1 MNEPIPRREPIS
13 GLEQAM
19 RAWIDLDDQGREYLT
34 RVGSG
39 IVLAV
44 TPVGDLGVVALGHD
58 DIDDA
63 QQTPE
68 FHRVAILVDAITGG
82 SPAVRFQA
90 TAVVPSD
97 SELLTLAQRAMAD
110 EESYG
115 WTIQWHRHDYV
126 PGDLPIES
134 LDLANDA
141 RGFLVE
147 LAPVRELAHAVPDH
161 VPATWD
167 DRR

>member
-1 MNEPIPRREPIS
+1 
-13 GLEQAM
+13 M

-44 TPVGDLGVVALGHD
+44 TPVGDLGVVTLGHD
-58 DIDDA
+58 DVDADADA
-63 QQTPE
+63 QAPTAQ
-68 FHRVAILVDAITGG
+68 FHRVAILVDALTGG

-97 SELLTLAQRAMAD
+97 SELLERAHRAIAD
-110 EESYG
+110 EESYS

-147 LAPVRELAHAVPDH
+147 LSPVREFANAVPDH
-161 VPATWD
+161 VPASWNGARD
-167 DRR
+167 AIDGDERS

>member
-1 MNEPIPRREPIS
+1 
-13 GLEQAM
+13 M

-44 TPVGDLGVVALGHD
+44 TPVGDLGLVTLGHD
-58 DIDDA
+58 DLDDSQAGAA
-63 QQTPE
+63 Q
-68 FHRVAILVDAITGG
+68 FHRIAILVDALTGG

-90 TAVVPSD
+90 TAVIPSD
-97 SELLTLAQRAMAD
+97 SELLEVAHRAMSD
-110 EESYG
+110 EESYS

-147 LAPVRELAHAVPDH
+147 LSPVRELATTFPDH
-161 VPATWD
+161 VPVTWNDATRND
-167 DRR
+167 ATRNDRHDR

>member
-1 MNEPIPRREPIS
+1 MK
-13 GLEQAM
+13 
-19 RAWIDLDDQGREYLT
+19 AWIDLDDQGREYLT

-44 TPVGDLGVVALGHD
+44 TPVGDLGIVEGQAG
-58 DIDDA
+58 A
-63 QQTPE
+63 PE
-68 FHRVAILVDAITGG
+68 FHRIAILVDALTGG

-97 SELLTLAQRAMAD
+97 SELLELAHRAMAD

-126 PGDLPIES
+126 PGDLPIEA
-134 LDLANDA
+134 LDLAQDA

-147 LAPVRELAHAVPDH
+147 LSPVRELVTSAPDH
-161 VPATWD
+161 VPAAWSD
-167 DRR
+167 ES